1 MIITHQVENALL
13 SLDWNGVEEREE
25 LEERRA
31 KLTAQLD
38 EAVALKVVMMMEV
51 MMIMVMMVVVMMVER
66 RAKLTARLD
75 EAVALKV
82 ASLLYSSW
90 SSSSLII
97 RPLKLLYHPTIKAKV
112 TTAQ

>member
-38 EAVALKVVMMMEV
+38 EAVALKV
-51 MMIMVMMVVVMMVER
+51 
-66 RAKLTARLD
+66 
-75 EAVALKV
+75 
-82 ASLLYSSW
+82 ASLFYSSW
-90 SSSSLII
+90 SSSSLILLFI
-97 RPLKLLYHPTIKAKV
+97 QPSKLRSHQHNNGNRP
-112 TTAQ
+112 QN

>member
-1 MIITHQVENALL
+1 MTITHQVENALL

-38 EAVALKVVMMMEV
+38 EAVALKVVMMIEV
-51 MMIMVMMVVVMMVER
+51 MMMVVMMEER
-66 RAKLTARLD
+66 RAKLTAQLD

-82 ASLLYSSW
+82 ASLFYSSW
-90 SSSSLII
+90 PSSSLSSD
-97 RPLKLLYHPTIKAKV
+97 H
-112 TTAQ
+112 

>member
-38 EAVALKVVMMMEV
+38 EAVALKV
-51 MMIMVMMVVVMMVER
+51 
-66 RAKLTARLD
+66 
-75 EAVALKV
+75 
-82 ASLLYSSW
+82 ASSFFSSW
-90 SSSSLII
+90 SSSSL
-97 RPLKLLYHPTIKAKV
+97 
-112 TTAQ
+112 

>member
-38 EAVALKVVMMMEV
+38 EAVALKVVMMIEV
-51 MMIMVMMVVVMMVER
+51 MMMVVMMEER
-66 RAKLTARLD
+66 RAKLTAQLD

-82 ASLLYSSW
+82 ASLFYSSW
-90 SSSSLII
+90 SSSSL
-97 RPLKLLYHPTIKAKV
+97 
-112 TTAQ
+112 

>member
-1 MIITHQVENALL
+1 MIVTHQVENALL

-38 EAVALKVVMMMEV
+38 EAVALKV
-51 MMIMVMMVVVMMVER
+51 
-66 RAKLTARLD
+66 
-75 EAVALKV
+75 
-82 ASLLYSSW
+82 ASLFYSSW
-90 SSSSLII
+90 SSSSL
-97 RPLKLLYHPTIKAKV
+97 KLPYHPTIKAKV